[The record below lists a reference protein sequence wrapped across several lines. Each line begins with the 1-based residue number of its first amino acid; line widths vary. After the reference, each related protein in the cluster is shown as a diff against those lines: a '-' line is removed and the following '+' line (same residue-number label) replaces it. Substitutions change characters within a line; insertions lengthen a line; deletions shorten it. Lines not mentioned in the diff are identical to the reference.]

1 MAVGNLTY
9 WKPVG
14 GNFKQSISVEV
25 DPSYFDLQ
33 ETQKIFPN

>member
-1 MAVGNLTY
+1 MAVDNLTD